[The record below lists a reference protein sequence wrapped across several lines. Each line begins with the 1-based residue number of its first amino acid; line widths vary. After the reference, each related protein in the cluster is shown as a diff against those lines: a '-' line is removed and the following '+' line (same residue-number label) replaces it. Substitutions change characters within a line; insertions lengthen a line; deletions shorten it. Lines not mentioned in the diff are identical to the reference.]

1 MTQFKPRSTFGAA
14 PGAIPT
20 ADAAASSTPTGN
32 ARKEVGAI
40 WENQSK
46 TTGENFYKVQMNI
59 PKELVEEA
67 LAKSQN
73 GVVNFGFISF
83 PNKSHNGEN
92 SRPKFRIFEDK
103 KR

>member
-1 MTQFKPRSTFGAA
+1 MTAFRPRSTFGATAAA
-14 PGAIPT
+14 PT
-20 ADAAASSTPTGN
+20 TDAAQPQPTGN

-40 WENQSK
+40 WENNSK
-46 TTGENFYKVQMNI
+46 KTGETFYKVQMNI

-67 LAKSQN
+67 LAKSSN

-83 PNKSHNGEN
+83 PNKSHNGDN
-92 SRPKFRIFEDK
+92 SRPKLRIFEDK